1 MKTSDP
7 IAVRSQVERGP
18 VWLAKLTQPR
28 PICVILVTVIALV
41 FFPVRWF
48 EFVNYDDPDYI
59 SSNPRVQ
66 AGLSWEN
73 VRWAFSS
80 SHASNWHPITW
91 LSHMLDN
98 ELFGPNPGPQHLVS
112 VAFHAVNT
120 MLLFLVLRRMTGAHW
135 RSALVAALFG
145 LHPLRVESVAWVS
158 ERKDVLSGFFLLLT
172 LGGYCRY
179 IESSVR
185 SPGLS
190 RPGIPEL
197 AEGSM
202 ATTSSSHG
210 NVLEQPNASPVPR
223 WSWYSLALAC
233 FALGLMSKPTLVT
246 LPFWL
251 LLLDYWPFKRFLLE
265 KSDAKKVLALFVEK
279 TPFFLMAAGAS
290 VVTFLVQRSGGA
302 VSTSLSVSER
312 MANALVSYVRYL
324 GKTVW
329 PQNLSVLYPH
339 PGHWPAWEVGGAAVV
354 LCVILVTVTVLSRKR
369 SYLPVGW
376 FWFMGGLVPVIGLVQ
391 VGVQSMAD
399 RYTYLPSIGLLIL
412 IVWGISDVV
421 DRWLLALPAV
431 GALAIAILVASAVL
445 TEHQLRFW
453 HDSTALFQRAIE
465 VTSNNYL
472 AYNNLGFDLSKK
484 GKFQEAKEDY
494 RKSLTI
500 NPQYPDALNNM
511 GFALAGEKKY
521 AEALPYYEAAVRV
534 APKQPEIRNNLGNA
548 LSELGKINEAIEQ
561 YRIVLSQN
569 PDHADAHNNLGI
581 ALAMQ
586 GKLDEAVSHF
596 RAAIRAKPA
605 YAGAHSNLGNALAA
619 QHQFP
624 EAIRE
629 YQESLRIN
637 PQDSQSHNNLG
648 NALVE
653 QGRLDEA
660 TNQYGQALRLNP
672 DNSEA
677 HFNLAITLL
686 RANKRGEAVE
696 QFRQTL
702 QLNPSNTE
710 ARRQLEL
717 LSSGK

>member
-1 MKTSDP
+1 M
-7 IAVRSQVERGP
+7 A
-18 VWLAKLTQPR
+18 
-28 PICVILVTVIALV
+28 VIALV
-41 FFPVRWF
+41 FFPVRRF
-48 EFVNYDDPDYI
+48 EFVNYDDPDYV

-66 AGLSWEN
+66 TGLRWEN
-73 VRWAFSS
+73 ARWAFTSG
-80 SHASNWHPITW
+80 HASNWHPVTW
-91 LSHMLDN
+91 LSHMLDSQ
-98 ELFGPNPGPQHLVS
+98 LFGPNPGPAHLVS

-120 MLLFLVLRRMTGAHW
+120 MLLFLVSRRITGAHW

-172 LGGYCRY
+172 LGAYCRY
-179 IESSVR
+179 VESWGSSGFLRSSV
-185 SPGLS
+185 
-190 RPGIPEL
+190 PEL
-197 AEGSM
+197 TEGSIT
-202 ATTSSSHG
+202 ASPAPIQ
-210 NVLEQPNASPVPR
+210 NELEQQSAARR
-223 WSWYSLALAC
+223 WLWYGLAVAC
-233 FALGLMSKPTLVT
+233 FALGLMSKPMLVT

-265 KSDAKKVLALFVEK
+265 KSDANKALALFFEK
-279 TPFFLMAAGAS
+279 IPFFLLAVGAS
-290 VVTFLVQRSGGA
+290 VVTLFVQRSGGA
-302 VSTSLSVSER
+302 VSTSLSFSGR
-312 MANALVSYVRYL
+312 IANALVSYVRYL

-329 PQNLSVLYPH
+329 PLNLSVLYPH
-339 PGHWPAWEVGGAAVV
+339 PGHWPAWQVGGAAVV
-354 LCVILVTVTVLSRKR
+354 LLVILVTVILLSRRKG
-369 SYLPVGW
+369 YLPVGW

-421 DRWLLALPAV
+421 DRWQLSRPPVAAV
-431 GALAIAILVASAVL
+431 AIALVIASAVL
-445 TEHQLRFW
+445 TERQLCFW
-453 HDSTALFQRAIE
+453 HDSTALFQRALE

-472 AYNNLGFDLSKK
+472 AYNNLGFDLSKN

-494 RKSLTI
+494 RKSLAI

-521 AEALPYYEAAVRV
+521 AEALPYYEAAVRI

-586 GKLDEAVSHF
+586 GRLDEAVGHF

-619 QHQFP
+619 QHQFV

-629 YQESLRIN
+629 YQESLRIS
-637 PQDSQSHNNLG
+637 PQDPQAHNNLG

-660 TNQYGQALRLNP
+660 MDQYGQALRLNANNP
-672 DNSEA
+672 EA

-686 RANKRGEAVE
+686 KANKRAEAAE
-696 QFRQTL
+696 HFKQTL